1 MPEAQHKQRSVFG
14 EIVDWTLAPLL
25 ILWPISMAI
34 QYFFA
39 YSIANSAYDREL
51 RDTVVAIS
59 RQLAY
64 EGGRLRLNTA
74 AAEAAIL
81 RVDEDHQTFYQ
92 VRDQRNEIV
101 SGERAIPLVE
111 FQPELAPQTVY
122 FRDDHIPAY
131 EVRVAYT
138 FAQVPGM
145 PGAVLVQ
152 VAETVGKRSRL
163 ASEIIGDVLAAQ
175 FLIVPIALLFVWL
188 GLTRGIE
195 PLSQL
200 TEAIR
205 RRKPSD
211 HSPLDETEAPEEVRP
226 LIRSFNELM
235 GRLDASLR
243 AQERFVADAAHQ
255 MRTPLAGLKMQAEIA
270 MRQRDPLGIHHA
282 MRQIVTSADRA
293 SHLINQLLALA
304 RADGDAPPPPLVTLD
319 LDALAREATRDW
331 VPRARA
337 KDIDLGFEAAS
348 APALVEGNALL
359 LREALNNLLD
369 NAIAY
374 TRPGGRATVRV
385 VAGERP
391 ALEVEDNGIGIDEAD
406 RERVFERF
414 FRVLGTDADGSGLGL
429 PIVRGIAQLHR
440 ATVELAANPREGGTI
455 ARMVFPRSEAGPATL
470 RSAA

>member
-1 MPEAQHKQRSVFG
+1 MSEAQHKQKSVFG

-39 YSIANSAYDREL
+39 YSIANNAYDREL
-51 RDTVVAIS
+51 RDSVVAVAK
-59 RQLAY
+59 QLAY
-64 EGGRLRLNTA
+64 EDGRLRINTTA
-74 AAEAAIL
+74 ANAAIL
-81 RVDEDHQTFYQ
+81 RADEDDQTFFQ
-92 VRDQRNEIV
+92 VRDQRNDAV

-122 FRDDHIPAY
+122 FRDDHIPGY
-131 EVRVAYT
+131 EVRVAYVW
-138 FAQVPGM
+138 AQVPGM

-152 VAETVGKRSRL
+152 VAETVGKRSQL

-188 GLTRGIE
+188 GLTRGVE
-195 PLSQL
+195 PLNEL
-200 TEAIR
+200 TDAIR

-211 HSPLDETEAPEEVRP
+211 LSALDENEAPEEVRP
-226 LIRSFNELM
+226 LIRSFNDLM
-235 GRLDASLR
+235 DRLDASLR

-270 MRQRDPLGIHHA
+270 MRQRDPLNVQHA

-304 RADGDAPPPPLVTLD
+304 RADADAPPPPLVTFD
-319 LDALAREATRDW
+319 LDALARDATRDW

-337 KDIDLGFEAAS
+337 KDIDLGFEAAP
-348 APALVEGNALL
+348 APAWIEGNALL

-369 NAIAY
+369 NAVAY
-374 TRPGGRATVRV
+374 TRSGGRVTVRV
-385 VAGERP
+385 LAGARVV
-391 ALEVEDNGIGIDEAD
+391 LEVEDNGIGIDDAD

-414 FRVLGTDADGSGLGL
+414 FRVLGTEADGSGLGL

-440 ATVELAANPREGGTI
+440 AAVELVPNPREHGTV
-455 ARMVFPRSEAGPATL
+455 ARMRFPRAETSPAML
-470 RSAA
+470 RPAA

>member
-1 MPEAQHKQRSVFG
+1 MSEAQHKQKSVFG

-39 YSIANSAYDREL
+39 YSIANNAYDREL
-51 RDTVVAIS
+51 RDSVVAVS
-59 RQLAY
+59 KQLAY
-64 EGGRLRLNTA
+64 EDGRLRINATA
-74 AAEAAIL
+74 ANAAIL
-81 RVDEDHQTFYQ
+81 RADEDDQTFFQ
-92 VRDQRNEIV
+92 VRDQRNDVV

-122 FRDDHIPAY
+122 FRDDHVPGY
-131 EVRVAYT
+131 EVRVAYVW
-138 FAQVPGM
+138 AQVPGM

-195 PLSQL
+195 PLNEL
-200 TEAIR
+200 TDAIR

-211 HSPLDETEAPEEVRP
+211 LSALDETEAPEEVRP

-235 GRLDASLR
+235 ARLDASHQ

-270 MRQRDPLGIHHA
+270 LRQRDLLGIQHS

-304 RADGDAPPPPLVTLD
+304 RADADAPPFAILD

-337 KDIDLGFEAAS
+337 KDIDLGFEP
-348 APALVEGNALL
+348 APAPVWIEGNGLL

-369 NAIAY
+369 NAVAY

-385 VAGERP
+385 VAGER
-391 ALEVEDNGIGIDEAD
+391 AVLEVEDNGIGIDEAD

-440 ATVELAANPREGGTI
+440 AAVEIVANPRERGTV
-455 ARMVFPRSEAGPATL
+455 ARMSFSRAETAPASL
-470 RSAA
+470 RPAA